1 MQISDLVGQYNNST
15 AKPQVTGTSGTKKL
29 ASTLKEMKTGSIFEG
44 TVNSVKNGQVVLG
57 LSNGQTVT
65 ARIEGKVPLKVGESM
80 FFLVK
85 TNEGGTIAIR
95 PYTVGGNSMNLTLM
109 DALKAANLPI
119 DERNLAMVNAMME
132 EQMSI
137 DRGSLMT
144 MSRMVTSNP
153 QVDVKT
159 LIQMQKLNIPIT
171 PENTSQFENYS
182 LDKQEITKALDE
194 FMLEL
199 PKTLTSEELSRENMQ
214 QMGKEILSIVTEGL
228 PDFVAPS
235 TGITV
240 SSEGVMLELEAQN
253 IPVEDAAQLLDLEE
267 NSESPKAL
275 KAQTI
280 LEEKGNVPYTLGNVL
295 KGEQIHTL
303 EALFSEIMP
312 KNEEG
317 ERSQVVFSRNDSTV
331 AVLNALMERLSDGEG
346 IEKESFMKL
355 FFSKEFHALVKDA
368 LEQQW
373 LIKPGD
379 LKDSSKINRLYEKLE
394 NQIVRME
401 QVVKALGQES
411 ETITSLAQN
420 IRSNV
425 EFMNQINEAYTY
437 VQIPLK
443 LSGQNASGELYVYTN
458 KKKLAEGTDELSA
471 FLHLDMEHL
480 GSTDVSVKLRGRQVD
495 TKFYFENDEAY
506 ELVEANLGK
515 LEERLQAKGY
525 NCKITVKNEGKHVN
539 FVEDFLKKDQPSAG
553 LVHRYSFDMRA

>member
-199 PKTLTSEELSRENMQ
+199 PKTLTSEGLSRENMQ

-240 SSEGVMLELEAQN
+240 SSEGVMLELDAQN

-275 KAQTI
+275 TAQTI
-280 LEEKGNVPYTLGNVL
+280 PEEKGNVPYTLGNVL

-394 NQIVRME
+394 NQIARME

-506 ELVEANLGK
+506 ELVEANLGR

>member
-1 MQISDLVGQYNNST
+1 
-15 AKPQVTGTSGTKKL
+15 
-29 ASTLKEMKTGSIFEG
+29 
-44 TVNSVKNGQVVLG
+44 
-57 LSNGQTVT
+57 
-65 ARIEGKVPLKVGESM
+65 
-80 FFLVK
+80 
-85 TNEGGTIAIR
+85 
-95 PYTVGGNSMNLTLM
+95 
-109 DALKAANLPI
+109 
-119 DERNLAMVNAMME
+119 
-132 EQMSI
+132 
-137 DRGSLMT
+137 
-144 MSRMVTSNP
+144 
-153 QVDVKT
+153 
-159 LIQMQKLNIPIT
+159 
-171 PENTSQFENYS
+171 
-182 LDKQEITKALDE
+182 
-194 FMLEL
+194 
-199 PKTLTSEELSRENMQ
+199 
-214 QMGKEILSIVTEGL
+214 
-228 PDFVAPS
+228 
-235 TGITV
+235 
-240 SSEGVMLELEAQN
+240 
-253 IPVEDAAQLLDLEE
+253 
-267 NSESPKAL
+267 
-275 KAQTI
+275 
-280 LEEKGNVPYTLGNVL
+280 
-295 KGEQIHTL
+295 
-303 EALFSEIMP
+303 
-312 KNEEG
+312 
-317 ERSQVVFSRNDSTV
+317 
-331 AVLNALMERLSDGEG
+331 
-346 IEKESFMKL
+346 MKL
-355 FFSKEFHALVKDA
+355 FVSKEFHALVKDA

-394 NQIVRME
+394 NQITRME
-401 QVVKALGQES
+401 QVVKASGQES

>member
-199 PKTLTSEELSRENMQ
+199 PKTLTREGLSRENMQ

-235 TGITV
+235 TGISV
-240 SSEGVMLELEAQN
+240 SSEGVMLELDAQN
-253 IPVEDAAQLLDLEE
+253 IPVEDVAQLLDLEE

-275 KAQTI
+275 TAQTI
-280 LEEKGNVPYTLGNVL
+280 PEEKGNVPYTLGNVL

-394 NQIVRME
+394 NQIARME

-471 FLHLDMEHL
+471 FFHLDMEHL

>member
-199 PKTLTSEELSRENMQ
+199 PKTLTSEGLSRENMQ

-240 SSEGVMLELEAQN
+240 SSEGVMLELDAQN
-253 IPVEDAAQLLDLEE
+253 IPVEEAAQIINEEE
-267 NSESPKAL
+267 NPENSQAL
-275 KAQTI
+275 PAQTI
-280 LEEKGNVPYTLGNVL
+280 PEEKGNVPYTLGNVL

-394 NQIVRME
+394 NQIARME
-401 QVVKALGQES
+401 QVAKALGQES

-480 GSTDVSVKLRGRQVD
+480 GSTDVSVKLRGRQAD

>member
-199 PKTLTSEELSRENMQ
+199 PKTLTSEGLSRENMQ

-253 IPVEDAAQLLDLEE
+253 IPVEDVAQLLDLEE

-275 KAQTI
+275 TAQTI

-394 NQIVRME
+394 NQIARME